1 MRAILKAIR
10 AGIGFGSGTE
20 TMTAGTSGEYST
32 ASYLG
37 LVVAMDSVKAKPL
50 KSLAGLQ

>member
-1 MRAILKAIR
+1 
-10 AGIGFGSGTE
+10 
-20 TMTAGTSGEYST
+20 MTAGKSGEYSA

-50 KSLAGLQ
+50 KLFAGLQ